1 MSSSNNFAQY
11 FDAPAPITMPHW
23 YPPPSEAEGISGL
36 PNPADRGHHPSF
48 AGHYNLDAGHIPG
61 PAGAATGG
69 PPLVAGH
76 HVYHTAIA
84 TAHGAPRH
92 VSNGPAYVDYGTASP
107 SGQLPT
113 NTGHVDFGY
122 AGGHPT
128 SYPDGLVRSYP
139 AGHADFTA
147 TTPGA
152 KRALVALGAQPTGP
166 GGTLPLHPPPRAT
179 PALVLALAPRR
190 NWYRSPIT
198 NPRINSTI
206 QTMKK
211 KHG

>member
-1 MSSSNNFAQY
+1 SL
-11 FDAPAPITMPHW
+11 T
-23 YPPPSEAEGISGL
+23 
-36 PNPADRGHHPSF
+36 
-48 AGHYNLDAGHIPG
+48 

-84 TAHGAPRH
+84 TAHGAP
-92 VSNGPAYVDYGTASP
+92 NGPAYVDYGTASP

-128 SYPDGLVRSYP
+128 GYAGGHPTGYAGGHPTGYPDGLVRSYP

-152 KRALVALGAQPTGP
+152 ERAL
-166 GGTLPLHPPPRAT
+166 
-179 PALVLALAPRR
+179 
-190 NWYRSPIT
+190 
-198 NPRINSTI
+198 
-206 QTMKK
+206 
-211 KHG
+211 